1 MILSSGK
8 PVIIAEIGLSHE
20 GSLGQAKAFALASA
34 QSGADIVKFQYH
46 IPRAESSKEEKF
58 RVDLGIQ
65 FKTRS
70 QYWERTSFNLGEW
83 HDLIQYC
90 KEIGIKFACS
100 VFSLEAARNLIDLNV
115 SILKLGSGDL
125 ANEEFQESLQEFTGD
140 LVISTGMATITEI
153 DQAINAYTILRSTGR
168 LTLLQCT
175 SLYPTPRKLVGLN
188 VLKEFKNRYG
198 VPVGL
203 SDHSEGITAS
213 QAALV
218 LGAEVIEKHV
228 IFSRKMFGPDV
239 SSSITFE
246 ELEKLVTFRDELSEL
261 QTYVDKDEIAKTLDP
276 QKKLFSRSLGLI
288 KELPVGSIISQEL
301 FCLRKP
307 AGGLSWSDRTRFIG
321 KKLSKPYKV
330 DELLDESY
338 FS

>member
-1 MILSSGK
+1 
-8 PVIIAEIGLSHE
+8 
-20 GSLGQAKAFALASA
+20 
-34 QSGADIVKFQYH
+34 
-46 IPRAESSKEEKF
+46 
-58 RVDLGIQ
+58 
-65 FKTRS
+65 
-70 QYWERTSFNLGEW
+70 
-83 HDLIQYC
+83 
-90 KEIGIKFACS
+90 
-100 VFSLEAARNLIDLNV
+100 
-115 SILKLGSGDL
+115 
-125 ANEEFQESLQEFTGD
+125 
-140 LVISTGMATITEI
+140 MATITEI

-203 SDHSEGITAS
+203 SDNSEGITAS